1 MPLIRDSAVV
11 VRTHKLGEAD
21 RIVVLLTEGR
31 GRLRS
36 VAKGVRRTGSK
47 FGSRLEPGSHVAVQ
61 LHEGRSE
68 LLIVTQVERIDTY
81 SKSRADLDRMAA
93 VAAILEV
100 AEQLGTDGGRDSAL
114 YRKTVGVLRTIEERP
129 GPLVVPAFFLRLLQ
143 SDGVGFELTR
153 CVSCGERAELVAIDP
168 VAGGAQ
174 CRSCATGMAL
184 SADALGVLRAVS
196 DGRVNDVLADAP
208 VAVGEVTR
216 VAQVAM
222 ETHLERRLRV
232 PGATGW

>member
-1 MPLIRDSAVV
+1 MPLIRDTAVV

-21 RIVVLLTEGR
+21 RIVVLVTEGR
-31 GRLRS
+31 GKVRA
-36 VAKGVRRTGSK
+36 VAKGVRRTASK

-68 LLIVTQVERIDTY
+68 LMIVTQAVRIDTF
-81 SKSRADLDRMAA
+81 SATRTDLDRMAA
-93 VAAILEV
+93 VAATLEV
-100 AEQLGTDGGRDSAL
+100 AEHLAAEGGVDVAL
-114 YRKTVGVLRTIEERP
+114 YRRTVGVLRTIEERP

-143 SDGVGFELTR
+143 ADGVGLELAR
-153 CVSCGERAELVAIDP
+153 CVSCGEVAQLVAIDP
-168 VAGGAQ
+168 TVGGAQ

-184 SADALGVLRAVS
+184 SAEAFGVLRAVA
-196 DGRVNDVLADAP
+196 DGRVNEVLGGEP
-208 VAVGEVTR
+208 VAAGEVGR

-222 ETHLERRLRV
+222 EAHLERRLRV

>member
-21 RIVVLLTEGR
+21 RIVVLVTEGR
-31 GRLRS
+31 GKMRA
-36 VAKGVRRTGSK
+36 VAKGVRRTASK

-68 LLIVTQVERIDTY
+68 LLIVTQAVRIDTFTAT
-81 SKSRADLDRMAA
+81 RTDLDRMAA
-93 VAAILEV
+93 VAATLEV
-100 AEQLGTDGGRDSAL
+100 AEHLAAEGGADVAL
-114 YRKTVGVLRTIEERP
+114 YRRTVGVLRTIEERP

-143 SDGVGFELTR
+143 ADGVGLELTR
-153 CVSCGERAELVAIDP
+153 CVSCGEVAQLVAIDP
-168 VAGGAQ
+168 TVGGAQ

-184 SADALGVLRAVS
+184 SAEAFGVLRAVA
-196 DGRVNDVLADAP
+196 DGRVNEVLAGEP
-208 VAVGEVTR
+208 VAAGEVGR

-222 ETHLERRLRV
+222 EAHLERRLRV

>member
-21 RIVVLLTEGR
+21 RIIVLLTEGR
-31 GRLRS
+31 GKIRS

-47 FGSRLEPGSHVAVQ
+47 FGSRLDPGSHVAVQ

-68 LLIVTQVERIDTY
+68 LLIVTQAERIDTF
-81 SKSRADLDRMAA
+81 STTRSDLDRLAA
-93 VAAILEV
+93 VAATLEM
-100 AEQLGTDGGRDSAL
+100 AEQLATDGGRDQPL
-114 YRKTVGVLRTIEERP
+114 YRKTVGVLRTIEQRP

-143 SDGVGFELTR
+143 ADGVGFELTR
-153 CVSCGERAELVAIDP
+153 CVSCGEVAELVAIDP
-168 VAGGAQ
+168 SVGGAQ

-184 SADALGVLRAVS
+184 SADALAVLRAIS
-196 DGRVNDVLADAP
+196 EGRVNDVLAAAP
-208 VAVGEVTR
+208 VAAGEVGR